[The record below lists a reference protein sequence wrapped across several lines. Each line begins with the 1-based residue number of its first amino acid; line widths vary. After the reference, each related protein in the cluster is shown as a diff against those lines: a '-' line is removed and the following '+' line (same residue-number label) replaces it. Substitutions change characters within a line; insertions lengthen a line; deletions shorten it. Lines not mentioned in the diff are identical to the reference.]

1 MTRITLTLHEF
12 SDPQEIVDQ
21 RETIIQQ
28 FKDLPQTLLLFLK
41 KLKRIEIIIYDDN
54 YTTVSSSTTY
64 SSQYDEEHN
73 RAVLSKEYRKGD
85 IVKQDIKN
93 YFVTKKQVHG
103 LAKNENRTYTEEEEE
118 KRSYSTAEVIL
129 AFPVS
134 ATAEPVIEH
143 QDVFAFLP
151 IRDFGFKVY

>member
-1 MTRITLTLHEF
+1 
-12 SDPQEIVDQ
+12 
-21 RETIIQQ
+21 
-28 FKDLPQTLLLFLK
+28 
-41 KLKRIEIIIYDDN
+41 
-54 YTTVSSSTTY
+54 
-64 SSQYDEEHN
+64 
-73 RAVLSKEYRKGD
+73 
-85 IVKQDIKN
+85 VKQDIKN

-134 ATAEPVIEH
+134 ATAEPIIEH